1 MSEKKNNIKFK
12 GAWERGEAEVYLYN
26 TKYPIRLAT
35 INSSGM
41 PLVTSVWY
49 LYDNGLIWCAVQN
62 DSDIAK
68 NISADNRCG
77 FEIGPNKP
85 PYMGVRGQ
93 GVAEL
98 VPERGEEKLR
108 KLIKRFLDKSNSE
121 LADWLLSRTD
131 TETAIMIR
139 TEWIFSWDYSGR
151 MN

>member
-1 MSEKKNNIKFK
+1 MVENNKIKFK
-12 GAWERGEAEVYLYN
+12 GAWGREKVEQYLDN
-26 TKYPIRLAT
+26 TRYPIRLAT
-35 INSSGM
+35 ISGNGI

-68 NISADNRCG
+68 NISEDNRCG
-77 FEIGPNKP
+77 FEIGPNNP

-93 GVAEL
+93 GLAEL

-121 LADWLLSRTD
+121 LADWLLSRTE

-139 TEWIFSWDYSGR
+139 PEWIYSWDFSGR
-151 MN
+151 MK